1 MMMSIAFVSLFC
13 ILHLVCCYTSLKPIR
28 VRGDISL
35 PNNLPGVYMVEF
47 STAMKDHGKE
57 TILEHFKKN
66 AFPVDSNHKISFRTK
81 TRTKLFHGHSF
92 RVHGD
97 FDEMHLLNIPGA
109 INVFRVLLILINFIA
124 KNNTIFNGYIRCDL
138 YKHQSRLK
146 PPQSTH
152 PVVFLRLITFILQQV
167 QIGV

>member
-1 MMMSIAFVSLFC
+1 MIRIAFILLFC
-13 ILHLVCCYTSLKPIR
+13 IFHLVYCYASLKPIR
-28 VRGDISL
+28 VRGDVSL

-57 TILEHFKKN
+57 TILGHLENN

-97 FDEMHLLNIPGA
+97 FNETHLLNIPGA
-109 INVFRVLLILINFIA
+109 INVFRVLLKLIIFIE
-124 KNNTIFNGYIRCDL
+124 KNYTIFNGYIRCD
-138 YKHQSRLK
+138 
-146 PPQSTH
+146 
-152 PVVFLRLITFILQQV
+152 
-167 QIGV
+167 